1 MFGTYDSPVVE
12 HGWRRTV
19 ISVAVITAT
28 LLEIIDVTIVNVSLP
43 NIQGN
48 FGVGVDLGAWVVT
61 AYLIA
66 NVVVIP
72 LNPWFAAR
80 FGRRQY
86 FFTLDRHL
94 YDRVADVRAFELAS
108 GSSSSGG

>member
-1 MFGTYDSPVVE
+1 MFGIYESTVVE
-12 HGWRRTV
+12 YGWRRVV
-19 ISVAVITAT
+19 ISLAVITAT

-86 FFTLDRHL
+86 FFSSILIFT
-94 YDRVADVRAFELAS
+94 AAS
-108 GSSSSGG
+108 LMCGLSNS

>member
-1 MFGTYDSPVVE
+1 MMRSTYESPVVE
-12 HGWRRTV
+12 HGARRV
-19 ISVAVITAT
+19 IISIAVITAT

-48 FGVGVDLGAWVVT
+48 FGIGVDLGAWIVT

-80 FGRRQY
+80 
-86 FFTLDRHL
+86 
-94 YDRVADVRAFELAS
+94 
-108 GSSSSGG
+108 